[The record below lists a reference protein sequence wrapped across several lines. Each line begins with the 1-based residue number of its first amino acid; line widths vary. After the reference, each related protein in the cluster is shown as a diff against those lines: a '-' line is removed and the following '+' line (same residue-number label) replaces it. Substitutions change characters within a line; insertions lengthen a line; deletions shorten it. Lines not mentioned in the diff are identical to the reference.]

1 MVKHMKGWVLS
12 AKLDHRHSIHVR
24 NFLAVKIRRMK
35 DYTKSC
41 AREEIPDHRI
51 LHVRTN
57 DLISDNS
64 PERVGKSVVDFAKSY
79 TEKR

>member
-1 MVKHMKGWVLS
+1 MVKHIKGWGLS

-35 DYTKSC
+35 DYTKPC
-41 AREEIPDHRI
+41 AREEIPDYRI

-64 PERVGKSVVDFAKSY
+64 PERVGKSVVDLAKSY